1 MRSLSTN
8 FCIPAL
14 WFSLNSWK
22 LMFTNIWRDHVY
34 ILHKICITFGDISG
48 VYWWGCG
55 EYFCY
60 SSHMYL
66 SLNIK
71 WGVRACVRACVCVC
85 EIMSIYNENLWF
97 YAHQNKL
104 LTYSHFLLQTWGRM
118 GAWESFAGTLGE
130 TMARNGGSTCPRML
144 QYVSS
149 NLFSL
154 DWFFL
159 RQELRF
165 LRVKK
170 FSWKKIKCS

>member
-1 MRSLSTN
+1 MYNFRWYFWCLMMGMWGIFLLIHYIYIYPSTSN
-8 FCIPAL
+8 EV
-14 WFSLNSWK
+14 S
-22 LMFTNIWRDHVY
+22 
-34 ILHKICITFGDISG
+34 
-48 VYWWGCG
+48 
-55 EYFCY
+55 
-60 SSHMYL
+60 
-66 SLNIK
+66 
-71 WGVRACVRACVCVC
+71 VRACVC

-97 YAHQNKL
+97 YAHQNKV

>member
-1 MRSLSTN
+1 MYNFRWYFWCLMMGMWGIFLLFITYVFIPQHQMR
-8 FCIPAL
+8 CAY
-14 WFSLNSWK
+14 
-22 LMFTNIWRDHVY
+22 V
-34 ILHKICITFGDISG
+34 C
-48 VYWWGCG
+48 
-55 EYFCY
+55 
-60 SSHMYL
+60 
-66 SLNIK
+66 
-71 WGVRACVRACVCVC
+71 ACVCVC

>member
-1 MRSLSTN
+1 MVIFLVFN
-8 FCIPAL
+8 DGDVG
-14 WFSLNSWK
+14 
-22 LMFTNIWRDHVY
+22 NIFVN
-34 ILHKICITFGDISG
+34 
-48 VYWWGCG
+48 
-55 EYFCY
+55 
-60 SSHMYL
+60 SSHIYL

-71 WGVRACVRACVCVC
+71 WGVRACVC

-97 YAHQNKL
+97 YAHQNKV

-118 GAWESFAGTLGE
+118 DAWESFAGTLGE

-159 RQELRF
+159 RRELRF
-165 LRVKK
+165 LRVQK